1 MRVKA
6 WSNGR
11 GVYGIRVGAQNRAKF
26 FDASWAEIEVE
37 LESEVHRFRLTDG
50 FWRDCPE
57 FRDRGAPI
65 LREWLRTHRTLNWP
79 KGDPPAI
86 ELIPLAGNRFRLAN

>member
-6 WSNGR
+6 WSNGK
-11 GVYGIRVGAQNRAKF
+11 GVYGIRVGAQNRAEF
-26 FDASWAEIEVE
+26 FNANWEEIEVE
-37 LESEVHRFRLTDG
+37 VEGVVRRFRLTGG

-65 LREWLRTHRTLNWP
+65 IREWLRRHRTLNWP
-79 KGDPPAI
+79 RRNPPEV
-86 ELIPLAGNRFRLAN
+86 ELIPLVGNRFRLAD